1 MDCRVTPLSRR
12 PGNDEPVCAA
22 EDQTLVSRI
31 GAAAGSRRTREHA
44 MAKHPPAVQRTLHVK
59 FRFPA
64 AEPAQLYALTRAA
77 TPFYEALGGRRVR
90 LMQNVDDP
98 TSFIQVI
105 DYDVPTELE
114 LNRARIAGEPRLQAF
129 LQSWRAMTGGAVEV
143 DVFREV
149 KEKG

>member
-1 MDCRVTPLSRR
+1 
-12 PGNDEPVCAA
+12 
-22 EDQTLVSRI
+22 
-31 GAAAGSRRTREHA
+31 
-44 MAKHPPAVQRTLHVK
+44 MAKDPPHVQRTLHVK

-64 AEPAQLYALTRAA
+64 AEPSQLYALTRAA
-77 TPFYEALGGRRVR
+77 TPFYEAFGGRRVR

-105 DYDVPTELE
+105 DYDVPAEIE
-114 LNRARIAGEPRLQAF
+114 INRSRIAGEPRLQAF
-129 LQSWRAMTGGAVEV
+129 LQSWRAMTGGAVEI

>member
-1 MDCRVTPLSRR
+1 M
-12 PGNDEPVCAA
+12 
-22 EDQTLVSRI
+22 
-31 GAAAGSRRTREHA
+31 
-44 MAKHPPAVQRTLHVK
+44 PADDAPVQRTLHVK

-98 TSFIQVI
+98 TQFIQVI
-105 DYDVPTELE
+105 DYDVPAELE

-129 LQSWRAMTGGAVEV
+129 LQGWRAMTGGAAEI
-143 DVFREV
+143 DVYKEV
-149 KEKG
+149 KDT

>member
-1 MDCRVTPLSRR
+1 MPT
-12 PGNDEPVCAA
+12 NEP
-22 EDQTLVSRI
+22 
-31 GAAAGSRRTREHA
+31 
-44 MAKHPPAVQRTLHVK
+44 PVQRTLHVK

-64 AEPAQLYALTRAA
+64 ADPAQLLALTRAA
-77 TPFYEALGGRRVR
+77 APFYEAFGGKRVR

-98 TSFIQVI
+98 TQFIQAI
-105 DYDVPTELE
+105 EYETAAALE

-143 DVFREV
+143 DVYREV